1 MIGGDISTDELRP
14 VRANLRTNTTWRRT
28 ATDLLEPKQRAKRL
42 VARADDRVRQPAWT
56 RSWPAPS
63 YRYGATAHAYALQVL
78 DEIMGNGATSRL
90 YRKLVVEQQLA
101 VSASASYEPSKRG
114 PPTSSSRP
122 AHVPE

>member
-1 MIGGDISTDELRP
+1 M
-14 VRANLRTNTTWRRT
+14 
-28 ATDLLEPKQRAKRL
+28 DLLEPKQRANDSI
-42 VARADDRVRQPAWT
+42 ARADDRVRQPAWT

-114 PPTSSSRP
+114 PPTSSLGQPTSRSEP
-122 AHVPE
+122 GATRTRRGGDRSGGCRGWSDR